1 MANMDFYNK
10 VVLPTMNGE
19 YDEYLDNM
27 IDLVRKRRAE
37 QGPKIWEFQVGD
49 AIRMVNTNPK
59 YLNGATG
66 TVRKVNRTKVV
77 IDLDEQ
83 HGRFFRNISTP
94 LTMIEKVN

>member
-1 MANMDFYNK
+1 MPNMDFYNK
-10 VVLPTMNGE
+10 VVVPTMNGE

-27 IDLVRKRRAE
+27 IEIVKQRRAAKSP
-37 QGPKIWEFQVGD
+37 QIWEFQVGD

-66 TVRKVNRTKVV
+66 KVRKVNRTKVV

-94 LTMIEKVN
+94 LSMIEKVN

>member
-1 MANMDFYNK
+1 MNYNEIM
-10 VVLPTMNGE
+10 LSIMTGE
-19 YDEYLDNM
+19 QDEWLDN
-27 IDLVRKRRAE
+27 IAALVHNRKRDMA
-37 QGPKIWEFQVGD
+37 PKIWEFQIGD

-66 TVRKVNRTKVV
+66 KVRKVNRTKVV

-94 LTMIEKVN
+94 LTMIEKV

>member
-1 MANMDFYNK
+1 MDYHKDF
-10 VVLPTMNGE
+10 VMPLFTGE
-19 YDEYLDNM
+19 FDEYLDGM
-27 IDLVRKRRAE
+27 IQTINEYKKSKA
-37 QGPKIWEFQVGD
+37 PKIWEFQIGD

-66 TVRKVNRTKVV
+66 KVRKVNRTKVV

-94 LTMIEKVN
+94 LSMIEKV

>member
-1 MANMDFYNK
+1 MNYNEIM
-10 VVLPTMNGE
+10 LSIMTGE
-19 YDEYLDNM
+19 QDEWLDN
-27 IDLVRKRRAE
+27 IAALVHNRKREMA
-37 QGPKIWEFQVGD
+37 PKIWEFQIGD

-66 TVRKVNRTKVV
+66 KVRKVNRTKVV

-94 LTMIEKVN
+94 LSMIEKV